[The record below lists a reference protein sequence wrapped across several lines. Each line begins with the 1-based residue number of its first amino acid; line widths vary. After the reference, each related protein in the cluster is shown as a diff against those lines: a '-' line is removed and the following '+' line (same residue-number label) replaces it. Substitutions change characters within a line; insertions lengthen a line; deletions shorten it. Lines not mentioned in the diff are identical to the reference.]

1 MDKIVALLKEK
12 SDWEMS
18 IEGHTDNGGGD
29 VFNQT
34 LSEKRAAAVKNYLT
48 NAGIDAS
55 RLSSSGL
62 GLSKPLAPNE
72 TEAGRAQNRRVELV
86 KQ

>member
-1 MDKIVALLKEK
+1 MNV
-12 SDWEMS
+12 
-18 IEGHTDNGGGD
+18 EGHTDNIGGD
-29 VFNQT
+29 DFNKN
-34 LSEKRAAAVKNYLT
+34 LSEKRAEAVKVYLT

-55 RLSSSGL
+55 RLNSSDL
-62 GLSKPLAPNE
+62 GFSKPIAPNE